1 MANKGSQK
9 VKINGTALLQA
20 ITDRGYSLRELA
32 NEPEIA
38 RSDRTI
44 RTALKEG
51 DIQLELLYRICW
63 ALGLNMQ
70 QFMQSADESNVN
82 KNKYEMMIVR
92 YSSYFRML
100 LSMFGISV
108 ATYYELSEKDRYQL
122 QKDLCKNIS
131 DILWK
136 YFNKHFNGPDN
147 DFDYASIAM
156 DNFLDEYQGVFE
168 PQKIQQIE
176 DEMQRGYEEYMRN
189 NPPSDE
195 THTHII
201 NASLNKKEQ
210 K

>member
-9 VKINGTALLQA
+9 AKIDGDLLLQA
-20 ITDRGYSLRELA
+20 ITNRGYSLRQLA
-32 NEPEIA
+32 SEPEIA

-51 DIQLELLYRICW
+51 EIQLELLYRICW

-70 QFMQSADESNVN
+70 QLMQNAEEGKVN
-82 KNKYEMMIVR
+82 QNRYEMMIVR

-100 LSMFGISV
+100 LSMFGVSM
-108 ATYYELSEKDRYQL
+108 TMYYELSEEKKYHL

-131 DILWK
+131 DIIWK
-136 YFNKHFNGPDN
+136 YFSKHFQDPDTKP
-147 DFDYASIAM
+147 AM
-156 DNFLDEYQGVFE
+156 DEMDDFIDEYQGAFE
-168 PQKIQQIE
+168 PQKIQEIQ
-176 DEMQRGYEEYMRN
+176 DAMDRGYEEYMRN

-195 THTHII
+195 RPVRVHD
-201 NASLNKKEQ
+201 ASLHKKSQ

>member
-9 VKINGTALLQA
+9 VKINGNDLLKA

-51 DIQLELLYRICW
+51 EIQLELLYRICW

-70 QFMQSADESNVN
+70 QFVQSAEESNIN

-108 ATYYELSEKDRYQL
+108 ATYYELTEEDRYKL
-122 QKDLCKNIS
+122 QKDLCRNIS
-131 DILWK
+131 ETLGK
-136 YFNKHFNGPDN
+136 YFYKQFKNPDN

-156 DNFLDEYQGVFE
+156 DNFLDDYQGAFE

-195 THTHII
+195 TRII
-201 NASLNKKEQ
+201 TVNASLNKNN
-210 K
+210 